1 MLECRL
7 AKAALRI
14 VATTKTWVPQ
24 VNATYC
30 TADAGLIAIAEGLKF
45 RCLSPSVITGCPRK
59 TVPRTREVTINCSHS
74 AGMKHGLELT
84 LAQRRASAMGG
95 SGVLL
100 FVVNCMN
107 GRANQ
112 QSHKALMLH
121 FLLPSDVSE
130 WRNLLTMPCN
140 PHRMNWKDQP
150 RGANCFCEIS

>member
-112 QSHKALMLH
+112 QSLGRFGSSQATFGIVATLEINRVSSILNINCGDCC
-121 FLLPSDVSE
+121 PS
-130 WRNLLTMPCN
+130 W
-140 PHRMNWKDQP
+140 
-150 RGANCFCEIS
+150 